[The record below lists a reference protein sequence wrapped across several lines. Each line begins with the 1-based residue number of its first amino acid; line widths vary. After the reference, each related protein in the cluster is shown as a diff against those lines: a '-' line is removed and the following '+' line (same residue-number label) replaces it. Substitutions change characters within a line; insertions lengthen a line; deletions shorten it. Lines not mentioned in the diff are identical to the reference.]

1 MKTVLVSVELNVS
14 VARIVGV
21 VVNTDTD
28 CTGVT
33 VATVSVK
40 VEVVS
45 VNGTR
50 EVKVSAKLVNVGVI
64 VPTVVLNW
72 KTDSVALITW
82 VLVVVTVVTVDVV
95 SEANTVVGILVVD
108 INDSVRE
115 TVLIATVNDS
125 VDVVVS

>member
-1 MKTVLVSVELNVS
+1 VKTVLVSVELNVS